1 MWAVGEYGPEGA
13 LRGVREV
20 LTLSSSSVGLVA
32 GGAPLL
38 LGHGGA
44 WQFPGWRLLLSAHPE
59 QMQDLG

>member
-1 MWAVGEYGPEGA
+1 
-13 LRGVREV
+13 V

-44 WQFPGWRLLLSAHPE
+44 WWFPGWRLLLSAHPE